1 MDLQMI
7 VEDHGCEVVGT
18 CATVRG
24 GLELA
29 EDARI
34 DAAILDVRLKDGD
47 VFPLAE
53 RLKADGTRIIFHSG
67 HALREEIRE
76 AFPNALFCPKP
87 TSAARI
93 VTGLQELFAE
103 PVKA

>member
-1 MDLQMI
+1 MI
-7 VEDHGCEVVGT
+7 VEDHGCDVVGT

-29 EDARI
+29 QGAQI

-53 RLKADGTRIIFHSG
+53 QLKAQGTKIIFHSG

-76 AFPNALFCPKP
+76 TFPEALFCPKP

-93 VTGLQELFAE
+93 VSGLKELFTV